1 VYLNGEVKKRNM
13 CYEQVFVEILIGDNS
28 CYSIISAERARDKKE
43 SLSGAGTPT
52 QDSNHGDV
60 DMRLTTTSQSI
71 QSVVSAGGKTA
82 DSAANSGTT
91 LLSGIFHPKRRCRDF
106 DGKINILFQLYV
118 MTV

>member
-1 VYLNGEVKKRNM
+1 M
-13 CYEQVFVEILIGDNS
+13 CIDQVSIELLIEDNCS
-28 CYSIISAERARDKKE
+28 YCITDNLLSKCVFIERTRDKKE

-82 DSAANSGTT
+82 DSAANSGTA
-91 LLSGIFHPKRRCRDF
+91 LLSGIYHTKRRCRDF
-106 DGKINILFQLYV
+106 DGKIN
-118 MTV
+118 M